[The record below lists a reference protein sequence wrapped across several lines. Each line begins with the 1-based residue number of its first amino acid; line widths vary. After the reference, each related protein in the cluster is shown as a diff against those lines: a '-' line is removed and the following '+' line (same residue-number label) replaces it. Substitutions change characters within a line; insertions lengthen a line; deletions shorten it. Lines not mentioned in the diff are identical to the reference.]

1 MDPITENSQNQWRA
15 GVVLVEPQ
23 IPQNTGSIAR
33 TCAALGCSLH
43 LIEPLGFSLED
54 KYLKRAG
61 LDYWHLLD
69 IYTYPDLDVFYKK
82 HPDGIHWF
90 FSKKAVRSYHE
101 ADFKSRDPVFFF
113 FGKETW
119 GLPEQI
125 LTQHPEHA
133 LRIPM
138 RRNVRSLNLS
148 NSVALVLYE
157 AFRQNGFPG
166 LV

>member
-1 MDPITENSQNQWRA
+1 MDQKPENSLNRWRA

-33 TCAALGCSLH
+33 TCAVLGCALH

-61 LDYWHLLD
+61 LDYWHLLEVF
-69 IYTYPDLDVFYKK
+69 TYPGLEDFFEK
-82 HPDGIHWF
+82 HPGGVYWYL
-90 FSKKAVRSYHE
+90 SKKAGRGYHE
-101 ADFKSRDPVFFF
+101 VDFRSPGPVYFF

-119 GLPEQI
+119 GLPES
-125 LTQHPEHA
+125 LLAQHPDQS

-138 RRNVRSLNLS
+138 RKDARSLNLS
-148 NSVALVLYE
+148 NTVALVLYE